1 MLRIKIFYVIC
12 SEVIELERA
21 FKAGQQSQEI
31 FLNNL
36 LVNRVLQ
43 PFLVIELCILGSILL
58 LSMFHPV
65 QKCTFPDPCFL
76 TWAGLSVRGISR
88 KLKSETGKAP
98 DLSLLSSA
106 LGDISFCPLAPLS
119 LVKVAMGSCHF
130 QDLTR
135 TSQASTHGQS
145 GGFLLQLMLFCPL
158 SHYLKL

>member
-65 QKCTFPDPCFL
+65 
-76 TWAGLSVRGISR
+76 
-88 KLKSETGKAP
+88 
-98 DLSLLSSA
+98 
-106 LGDISFCPLAPLS
+106 
-119 LVKVAMGSCHF
+119 
-130 QDLTR
+130 
-135 TSQASTHGQS
+135 
-145 GGFLLQLMLFCPL
+145 
-158 SHYLKL
+158 